1 VNKIKK
7 AWAWVVAA
15 LGATVVVLIYYIQR
29 KQRKINALKAKAELA
44 DTQKKADLVEV
55 EIKEHLANN
64 ATLSKEIDALKDSLN
79 RLADIRKEIASKE
92 KNKTSDE
99 IEDFWNKK

>member
-1 VNKIKK
+1 MNKIKEI
-7 AWAWVVAA
+7 WGYIVVGIGA
-15 LGATVVVLIYYIQR
+15 LIGVLLYIIQA
-29 KQRKINALKAKAELA
+29 KQKKINALNAKAELA

-64 ATLSKEIDALKDSLN
+64 ATLDKEVAELNKSLDK
-79 RLADIRKEIASKE
+79 LAEKRKEIASKE

-99 IEDFWNKK
+99 VEDFWNKK